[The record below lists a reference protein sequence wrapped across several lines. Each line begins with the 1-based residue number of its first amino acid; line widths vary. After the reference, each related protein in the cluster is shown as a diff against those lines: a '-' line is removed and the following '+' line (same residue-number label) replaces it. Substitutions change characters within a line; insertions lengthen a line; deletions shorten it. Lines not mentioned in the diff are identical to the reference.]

1 MDDRKKY
8 WDLLLE
14 GWSKWSVKFWKK
26 KSNSFEKYSSVMVNL
41 MNKLGTF
48 LS

>member
-1 MDDRKKY
+1 MISKI
-8 WDLLLE
+8 LE
-14 GWSKWSVKFWKK
+14 K

-41 MNKLGTF
+41 MNKLGTL